1 MPRVSCG
8 AMHDLLAELDWRG
21 QLYQCTDRGAL
32 ADHLAGADPRKGGRR
47 VYCGFDPTADS
58 LTIGN
63 LVPIML
69 LRRFQ
74 RAGHTPIVVMGGGTG
89 LIGDPS
95 GKDDERRLLD
105 AADVGQHVESQRRI
119 FESLLDFDP
128 ARPNAAAIV
137 NNHDWLGRITFLEA
151 LRDIGKHFSV
161 NQMIQR
167 DSVRSRLEGRE
178 HGISYT
184 EFSYM
189 LLQAYDF
196 LHLHREMGVTIQ
208 AAGSDQWGNIVSG
221 TDLIRRLGGHGDRGG
236 PLAFGV
242 TVPLLVK
249 ADGGKFGKT
258 EKGAVWLT
266 ADRTSPYAL
275 YQFWMNADD
284 ADVFNYMRIFTD
296 LSQDEVEAIEK
307 RHAGAPHER
316 EAQRTLA
323 REATALVHGR
333 DAMERAESASL
344 ALFSGDVAGLDLGT
358 LREVFADAPHSEH
371 DKAGLDAGGMPLAD
385 LLAAT
390 PLVRSKREAREFLSS
405 GAITLN
411 GRRVG
416 IDDRLTPDRLLHGRI
431 ALLRRGKKSWHVTR
445 WS

>member
-1 MPRVSCG
+1 MPNP
-8 AMHDLLAELDWRG
+8 HPNTLPDLLSELDWRG
-21 QLYQCTDRGAL
+21 QLYQATDRPAL
-32 ADHLAGADPRKGGRR
+32 EAHLAAADPAAGGRR
-47 VYCGFDPTADS
+47 LYCGFDPTADS

-74 RAGHTPIVVMGGGTG
+74 KAGHTPVVIMGGGTG

-95 GKDDERRLLD
+95 GKEAERQLRTIEEIE
-105 AADVGQHVESQRRI
+105 ANISGQRRV

-128 ARPNAAAIV
+128 SKPNAANII
-137 NNHDWLGRITFLEA
+137 NNHDWLGKISFLEA

-167 DSVRSRLEGRE
+167 DSVKSRLEDRA

-196 LHLHREMGVTIQ
+196 LHLYDKMNVTIQ

-221 TDLIRRLGGHGDRGG
+221 ADLIRRLHGHDDAGG
-236 PLAFGV
+236 PLAFGL
-242 TVPLLVK
+242 TAPLLVK
-249 ADGGKFGKT
+249 SDGGKFGKT
-258 EKGAVWLT
+258 EQGAIWLT
-266 ADRTSPYAL
+266 AERTSPYAF
-275 YQFWMNADD
+275 YQFWINADD
-284 ADVFNYMRIFTD
+284 ADVPNYLRIFTD
-296 LSQDEVEAIEK
+296 LSRNEIEALEQ
-307 RHAGAPHER
+307 RHAAAPHQR

-323 REATALVHGR
+323 REVTRLVHGT
-333 DAMERAESASL
+333 DAVERAEAATQ
-344 ALFSGDVAGLDLGT
+344 ALFSGDVAGLDLPT
-358 LREVFADAPHSEH
+358 LREVFADVPHSEH
-371 DKAGLDAGGMPLAD
+371 DKADMGAEGMPLAD

-390 PLVRSKREAREFLSS
+390 TLAKSKREAREFLSS
-405 GAITLN
+405 GAVTLN
-411 GRRVG
+411 GQRVG
-416 IDDRLTPDRLLHGRI
+416 PDDRLTPDRLLHGHV

-445 WS
+445 WA

>member
-1 MPRVSCG
+1 MP
-8 AMHDLLAELDWRG
+8 DLPPLLSELEWRG
-21 QLYQCTDRGAL
+21 QLYQVTDRPAL
-32 ADHLAGADPRKGGRR
+32 EKHLAEADPGAGGRR

-74 RAGHTPIVVMGGGTG
+74 QAGHTPVVVMGGGTG

-95 GKDDERRLLD
+95 GKEAERLLLDLD
-105 AADVGQHVESQRRI
+105 AVNRHVESQRRI
-119 FESLLDFDP
+119 FEALLDFSG
-128 ARPNAAAIV
+128 PNAATIV
-137 NNHDWLGRITFLEA
+137 NNDDWLGKITFLEA

-167 DSVRSRLEGRE
+167 DSVKSRLEDRE

-196 LHLHREMGVTIQ
+196 LHLFRASNVTIQ

-221 TDLIRRLGGHGDRGG
+221 ADLIRRLHGHADAGA
-236 PLAFGV
+236 PLAFGL
-242 TVPLLVK
+242 TAPLLVK
-249 ADGGKFGKT
+249 SDGGKFGKT
-258 EKGAVWLT
+258 ESGAIWLT
-266 ADRTSPYAL
+266 ADRTSPYAF
-275 YQFWMNADD
+275 YQFWINADD
-284 ADVFNYMRIFTD
+284 ADVSNYLRIFTD
-296 LSQDEVEAIEK
+296 LSRDEIEALEQ
-307 RHAGAPHER
+307 RHAAAPHER

-323 REATALVHGR
+323 REVTRMVHGEE
-333 DAMERAESASL
+333 ALTRAEAASQ
-344 ALFSGDVAGLDLGT
+344 ALFSGDVAGLDLAT
-358 LREVFADAPHSEH
+358 LREVFADVPHSDH
-371 DKAGLDAGGMPLAD
+371 DKTDMGSDGIPIVD
-385 LLAAT
+385 LL
-390 PLVRSKREAREFLSS
+390 PLTSLARSKREAREFLSS

-411 GRRVG
+411 GERVG
-416 IDDRLTPDRLLHGRI
+416 IDDRLTPDRLLHAQV